1 MKKQIIWQGA
11 ILKKYKFFLFLFLL
25 NVIPSFSH
33 AAERW
38 ILDKSL
44 STIEFELPVLFAK
57 NVKGSFNTIDGFVE
71 LDLNQKENNKAIFY
85 VEVNDLD
92 MNYIKYKDLLLSN
105 VFFDAQQF
113 PKAVVDT
120 KKFSYVNETEFS
132 MDVELTI
139 KGKSAIVPLVI
150 NVKRLAEELVQIQS
164 ELIFSRTAFEIGI
177 GNWKNTTILKD
188 KVKLS
193 TNLASPVLLKK
204 KKHQMFQEK

>member
-1 MKKQIIWQGA
+1 MCI
-11 ILKKYKFFLFLFLL
+11 
-25 NVIPSFSH
+25 
-33 AAERW
+33 RDR
-38 ILDKSL
+38 DKSL

-105 VFFDAQQF
+105 VFFDARQF

-132 MDVELTI
+132 LDVELTI

-193 TNLASPVLLKK
+193 TNLFL
-204 KKHQMFQEK
+204 FRE

>member
-33 AAERW
+33 AADRW

-92 MNYIKYKDLLLSN
+92 MNYIKYKDLLLSD

-132 MDVELTI
+132 LDVELTI

-193 TNLASPVLLKK
+193 TNLFL
-204 KKHQMFQEK
+204 FRE

>member
-11 ILKKYKFFLFLFLL
+11 ILKKHKFFLFLFLL

-57 NVKGSFNTIDGFVE
+57 NVKGSFNTINGFVE

-105 VFFDAQQF
+105 VFFDVQQF

-120 KKFSYVNETEFS
+120 KKFSYVNETELTL
-132 MDVELTI
+132 DVELTI
-139 KGKSAIVPLVI
+139 KGKSEIVPLSI
-150 NVKRLAEELVQIQS
+150 NIKRLAEELVQIKS
-164 ELIFSRTAFEIGI
+164 ELTFSRTAFEIGI
-177 GNWKNTTILKD
+177 GNWENTSILKD
-188 KVKLS
+188 KVKLT
-193 TNLASPVLLKK
+193 TNLFL
-204 KKHQMFQEK
+204 FRE

>member
-25 NVIPSFSH
+25 NVIPSFSY

-193 TNLASPVLLKK
+193 TNLFL
-204 KKHQMFQEK
+204 FRE

>member
-11 ILKKYKFFLFLFLL
+11 ILKKYKFFLFLLLL
-25 NVIPSFSH
+25 NVIPSLSH

-193 TNLASPVLLKK
+193 TNLFL
-204 KKHQMFQEK
+204 FRE

>member
-25 NVIPSFSH
+25 NVIPSVSH
-33 AAERW
+33 SAERW

-92 MNYIKYKDLLLSN
+92 MNYIKYKDLLLSD

-120 KKFSYVNETEFS
+120 KKFSYVNETES
-132 MDVELTI
+132 SLDVELTI

-193 TNLASPVLLKK
+193 TNLFL
-204 KKHQMFQEK
+204 FRE

>member
-11 ILKKYKFFLFLFLL
+11 ILKKFKFFLFLFLL

-193 TNLASPVLLKK
+193 TNLFL
-204 KKHQMFQEK
+204 FRE

>member
-11 ILKKYKFFLFLFLL
+11 ILKKYKFFLVLFLL
-25 NVIPSFSH
+25 NVIPSVSH

-177 GNWKNTTILKD
+177 SNWKNTTILKD

-193 TNLASPVLLKK
+193 TNLFL
-204 KKHQMFQEK
+204 FRE

>member
-1 MKKQIIWQGA
+1 MKKQIIWQDV
-11 ILKKYKFFLFLFLL
+11 ILKKYKFVLFLFLL
-25 NVIPSFSH
+25 NVMSNFSH

-139 KGKSAIVPLVI
+139 KGKSAIVPLTI

-177 GNWKNTTILKD
+177 GNWKNTAILKD

-193 TNLASPVLLKK
+193 TNLFL
-204 KKHQMFQEK
+204 FRE

>member
-25 NVIPSFSH
+25 NVIPSVCH

-132 MDVELTI
+132 LDVELTI

-193 TNLASPVLLKK
+193 TNLFL
-204 KKHQMFQEK
+204 FRE

>member
-11 ILKKYKFFLFLFLL
+11 ILKKYKFFLFLILL
-25 NVIPSFSH
+25 TVIPSFSH

-139 KGKSAIVPLVI
+139 KGKSEIVPLVI

-177 GNWKNTTILKD
+177 GNWKNTTILKV

-193 TNLASPVLLKK
+193 TNLFL
-204 KKHQMFQEK
+204 FRE

>member
-120 KKFSYVNETEFS
+120 KKFSYVNETEFT

-193 TNLASPVLLKK
+193 TNLFL
-204 KKHQMFQEK
+204 FRE

>member
-44 STIEFELPVLFAK
+44 STIEFELPILFAK
-57 NVKGSFNTIDGFVE
+57 NVKGSFNTIDSFVE

-193 TNLASPVLLKK
+193 TNLFL
-204 KKHQMFQEK
+204 FRE